1 MLLAKNIR
9 EISEVLAKVEDP
21 RLIEGF
27 LIDILTESELND
39 LSSRWEIVKLLDK
52 GTTQRKIAHD
62 FHLSLCKITRGSKE
76 LNKKN
81 SAIKKIIKLV
91 H

>member
-1 MLLAKNIR
+1 MLHAKNIR
-9 EISEVLAKVEDP
+9 EIAKVLAKVKNP

-27 LIDILTESELND
+27 LLDIFTESELND

-52 GTTQRKIAHD
+52 GTTQRKIAQD

>member
-1 MLLAKNIR
+1 MSLEKNIK
-9 EISEVLAKVEDP
+9 EISEVLATVEDA

-27 LIDILTESELND
+27 LTDILTESELNN

-52 GTTQRKIAHD
+52 GTTQRKIAKD
-62 FHLSLCKITRGSKE
+62 FHLSLCKITRGSRE
-76 LNKKN
+76 LNKKD
-81 SAIKKIIKLV
+81 SAIRKIIKLV

>member
-1 MLLAKNIR
+1 MSLAKNIR
-9 EISEVLAKVEDP
+9 EISAVLAKIQDA

-27 LIDILTESELND
+27 LIEIFTESELNN

-52 GTTQRKIAHD
+52 GITQRKIAQD

-76 LNKKN
+76 LHKKD
-81 SAIKKIIKLV
+81 SAIKKIIKLIN
-91 H
+91 